1 MVGVSTA
8 LQLQHELP
16 SWLISLVGFM
26 GCDIFSF
33 IQSELDAKTEC
44 LSCGGSLEAGTV
56 GWLGKV
62 FENGTIHIAHYTKW
76 QQPYQ
81 KLCVCMCVCVYLRAC
96 MCVFVC
102 MCWWRF
108 HDVMQWVLCITSRLA
123 LFIPGDVVHWLFM
136 YAWLLWL
143 QEPVTSKNWDV
154 NLGRLLLAAKQK
166 VSLMKIFS
174 CQTGKLFV
182 LYLYDCDF
190 LHFSLISR
198 SLSG

>member
-1 MVGVSTA
+1 MQRLNAFRVEAAWKLGRWDDLGKYLKMVQYT
-8 LQLQHELP
+8 LHT
-16 SWLISLVGFM
+16 
-26 GCDIFSF
+26 
-33 IQSELDAKTEC
+33 IQSD
-44 LSCGGSLEAGTV
+44 SSP
-56 GWLGKV
+56 
-62 FENGTIHIAHYTKW
+62 IRS
-76 QQPYQ
+76 
-81 KLCVCMCVCVYLRAC
+81 CVCVCVCVYLRTC

-102 MCWWRF
+102 MCWWHF

-123 LFIPGDVVHWLFM
+123 LFIPGDVVHWFFM

-190 LHFSLISR
+190 LHFSTVNVIYASTDLSLISR